1 MKNNSYWEKRL
12 ANDLWNTYNNTSK
25 YQKELI
31 EIYKKATDEIL
42 EELYRIASKYEENG
56 VISRS
61 EFYKAEH
68 LKRMEKGFND
78 VLKGLGEKIE
88 NKGSKII
95 LNAGE
100 DVVKKT
106 GKSLGIDINYNEDL
120 AKKLMQTDW
129 KGSNF
134 SKRIWRNSKKL
145 ERELNTQVKKG
156 ILTGKP
162 TAQIA
167 MELNK
172 SMGSGLS
179 SSARLIRTETMHHMN
194 DINLAHMKDSGIS
207 KVKEIVTLDERTS
220 STCKVHNN
228 KIHDIDKAPIL
239 PRHPNCRCVLVAHID
254 VDEFAK
260 KETLIDGGLE
270 GKSYNDVIEFGKKV
284 NEEYHIT
291 DYIGDKEKLK
301 EIFSN
306 FREFGGTVPDS
317 FYNLGDVWDRDM
329 AKIVKNQLNNA
340 FSYYPSAWSKIPE
353 NSGRQLYVRRSGRG
367 YFSTGAFH
375 PNRMWDY
382 SLENYKDG
390 YLTIVTD
397 GTRNTTP
404 FHEIGHMVEW
414 YNPEVLRIEK
424 EFLKARTVGEEL
436 TKLNDLFPNF
446 GYRDNEVTLK
456 DNFISPYIGKDYPEA
471 TEVLSMGLE
480 GLFVPEDGFV
490 KKIEAGKPLYAKIS
504 EDEDFLNLIIG
515 LILKG

>member
-1 MKNNSYWEKRL
+1 MKNNNSYWEKRL

-42 EELYRIASKYEENG
+42 EELYRIAAKYEENG

-88 NKGSKII
+88 NRGSKII

-100 DVVKKT
+100 DIVKKT

-120 AKKLMQTDW
+120 AKKLMQTEW

-145 ERELNTQVKKG
+145 EKELNTQVKKG

-172 SMGSGLS
+172 SMGTGLS
-179 SSARLIRTETMHHMN
+179 NSTRLIRTETMHHMN
-194 DINLAHMKDSGIS
+194 DINLAHMKDSGIT

-239 PRHPNCRCVLVAHID
+239 PRHPNCRCVLVPYVD
-254 VDEFAK
+254 VDETTK
-260 KETLIDGGLE
+260 KETLVEDVNKKENIINSATTGYNI
-270 GKSYNDVIEFGKKV
+270 SYKEVDSDIEKELQKRSDKLWNKKFLGSEQ
-284 NEEYHIT
+284 NALYEYSGT
-291 DYIGDKEKLK
+291 DYGIINRYLENRLFDDDDIEWNQTPQKIKELDRALSRSTLGDDLVLHRGVG
-301 EIFSN
+301 
-306 FREFGGTVPDS
+306 FREFETWRNSDTIKAYKS
-317 FYNLGDVWDRDM
+317 TSINENILDV
-329 AKIVKNQLNNA
+329 
-340 FSYYPSAWSKIPE
+340 F
-353 NSGRQLYVRRSGRG
+353 G
-367 YFSTGAFH
+367 
-375 PNRMWDY
+375 
-382 SLENYKDG
+382 DG
-390 YLTIVTD
+390 YHIIIRAPKDTKGFYL
-397 GTRNTTP
+397 GNYSE
-404 FHEIGHMVEW
+404 HKS
-414 YNPEVLRIEK
+414 EK
-424 EFLKARTVGEEL
+424 EFLMMRNQKYKILSINGPVM
-436 TKLNDLFPNF
+436 
-446 GYRDNEVTLK
+446 EVE
-456 DNFISPYIGKDYPEA
+456 FYG
-471 TEVLSMGLE
+471 
-480 GLFVPEDGFV
+480 
-490 KKIEAGKPLYAKIS
+490 
-504 EDEDFLNLIIG
+504 
-515 LILKG
+515 

>member
-12 ANDLWNTYNNTSK
+12 ANDLWNTYNDTSK

-120 AKKLMQTDW
+120 AKKLIQTKW

-145 ERELNTQVKKG
+145 EKELNTQVKKG

-179 SSARLIRTETMHHMN
+179 NSARLIRTETMHHMN

-239 PRHPNCRCVLVAHID
+239 PRHPNCRCVLVPYVD
-254 VDEFAK
+254 VDELHNR
-260 KETLIDGGLE
+260 ETLLEDKDNDIIYSNMSDSEIDKFFYE
-270 GKSYNDVIEFGKKV
+270 QETYKKWKE
-284 NEEYHIT
+284 NLSEE
-291 DYIGDKEKLK
+291 DKEIINYYTMSEHMPINNISRRGYDKYIADAMESFNNDPEELYWVKLRADEYFEKGNKLEKALQGYETEKAFITYRGTTGKPEYFKDLILGK
-301 EIFSN
+301 EVILDKGFLSTSLMEEVTEDFIEGYN
-306 FREFGGTVPDS
+306 VYKFEITVP
-317 FYNLGDVWDRDM
+317 
-329 AKIVKNQLNNA
+329 K
-340 FSYYPSAWSKIPE
+340 
-353 NSGRQLYVRRSGRG
+353 G
-367 YFSTGAFH
+367 YTNGAF
-375 PNRMWDY
+375 
-382 SLENYKDG
+382 
-390 YLTIVTD
+390 I
-397 GTRNTTP
+397 
-404 FHEIGHMVEW
+404 
-414 YNPEVLRIEK
+414 K
-424 EFLKARTVGEEL
+424 EFSDIQEEQEFL
-436 TKLNDLFPNF
+436 FQRSSKFKVLEINDSDGVRNVKLEAINDK
-446 GYRDNEVTLK
+446 R
-456 DNFISPYIGKDYPEA
+456 
-471 TEVLSMGLE
+471 
-480 GLFVPEDGFV
+480 
-490 KKIEAGKPLYAKIS
+490 
-504 EDEDFLNLIIG
+504 
-515 LILKG
+515 

>member
-12 ANDLWNTYNNTSK
+12 ANDLWNTYNDTSK

-120 AKKLMQTDW
+120 AKKLMQTEW

-145 ERELNTQVKKG
+145 EKELNTQVKKG

-179 SSARLIRTETMHHMN
+179 NSARLIRTETMHHMN
-194 DINLAHMKDSGIS
+194 DINLAHMKNSGIS

-228 KIHDIDKAPIL
+228 KIHDIDKSPIL
-239 PRHPNCRCVLVAHID
+239 PRHPNCRCVLVPYVD
-254 VDEFAK
+254 VDELHNREILLEDKDNDIIYSNMSDSEIDKFFYEQETYK
-260 KETLIDGGLE
+260 KWKENL
-270 GKSYNDVIEFGKKV
+270 S
-284 NEEYHIT
+284 EEDKEIINYYTMSEHMPINNISRRGYDKYIT
-291 DYIGDKEKLK
+291 DAME
-301 EIFSN
+301 
-306 FREFGGTVPDS
+306 S
-317 FYNLGDVWDRDM
+317 F
-329 AKIVKNQLNNA
+329 NND
-340 FSYYPSAWSKIPE
+340 P
-353 NSGRQLYVRRSGRG
+353 
-367 YFSTGAFH
+367 
-375 PNRMWDY
+375 
-382 SLENYKDG
+382 
-390 YLTIVTD
+390 
-397 GTRNTTP
+397 
-404 FHEIGHMVEW
+404 
-414 YNPEVLRIEK
+414 
-424 EFLKARTVGEEL
+424 EEL
-436 TKLNDLFPNF
+436 YWVKL
-446 GYRDNEVTLK
+446 R
-456 DNFISPYIGKDYPEA
+456 A
-471 TEVLSMGLE
+471 
-480 GLFVPEDGFV
+480 
-490 KKIEAGKPLYAKIS
+490 
-504 EDEDFLNLIIG
+504 
-515 LILKG
+515 

>member
-12 ANDLWNTYNNTSK
+12 ANDLWNTYNDTSK

-106 GKSLGIDINYNEDL
+106 EKSLGIDINYNEDL
-120 AKKLMQTDW
+120 AKKLIQTKW

-145 ERELNTQVKKG
+145 EKELNTQVKKG

-179 SSARLIRTETMHHMN
+179 NSARLIRTETMHHMN

-239 PRHPNCRCVLVAHID
+239 PRHPNCRCVLIPYVD
-254 VDEFAK
+254 VDELHNRETLLEDISK
-260 KETLIDGGLE
+260 KENTIASAITG
-270 GKSYNDVIEFGKKV
+270 YNILYKEADSDIEKELQKRSDKLWNKKFLGSEK
-284 NEEYHIT
+284 NALYEYSGT
-291 DYIGDKEKLK
+291 DYGIINRYLENRLFDDDDIEWNQTPQKIKELDRALSRSTLGDDLVLHRGV
-301 EIFSN
+301 S
-306 FREFGGTVPDS
+306 FREFETWRNSDTIKAYKS
-317 FYNLGDVWDRDM
+317 TSIN
-329 AKIVKNQLNNA
+329 
-340 FSYYPSAWSKIPE
+340 E
-353 NSGRQLYVRRSGRG
+353 NIFNVFG
-367 YFSTGAFH
+367 
-375 PNRMWDY
+375 
-382 SLENYKDG
+382 DG
-390 YLTIVTD
+390 YHIIIKAPKDTKGFYL
-397 GTRNTTP
+397 GNYS
-404 FHEIGHMVEW
+404 E
-414 YNPEVLRIEK
+414 YKLEK
-424 EFLKARTVGEEL
+424 EFLMMRNQK
-436 TKLNDLFPNF
+436 
-446 GYRDNEVTLK
+446 YRILSINESVM
-456 DNFISPYIGKDYPEA
+456 
-471 TEVLSMGLE
+471 EVEFYG
-480 GLFVPEDGFV
+480 
-490 KKIEAGKPLYAKIS
+490 
-504 EDEDFLNLIIG
+504 
-515 LILKG
+515 

>member
-12 ANDLWNTYNNTSK
+12 ANDLWNTYNDTSK

-42 EELYRIASKYEENG
+42 EELYRIASKYEEKG

-120 AKKLMQTDW
+120 AKKLMQTEW

-179 SSARLIRTETMHHMN
+179 NSARLIRTETMHHMN
-194 DINLAHMKDSGIS
+194 DINLAHMKDSGIA

-228 KIHDIDKAPIL
+228 KIHDIDKSPIL
-239 PRHPNCRCVLVAHID
+239 PRHPNCRCVLVPYVD
-254 VDEFAK
+254 VDELHNR
-260 KETLIDGGLE
+260 ETLLEDKDNDIIYSNMSDSEIDKFFYE
-270 GKSYNDVIEFGKKV
+270 QETYKKWKE
-284 NEEYHIT
+284 NLSEE
-291 DYIGDKEKLK
+291 DKEIINYYTMSEHMPINNISRRGYDKYIADAMESFNNDPEELYWVKLRADEYFEKGNKLEKALQGYETEKAFITYRGTTGKPEYFKDLILGK
-301 EIFSN
+301 EVILDKGFLSTSLMEEVTEDFIEGYN
-306 FREFGGTVPDS
+306 VYKFEITVP
-317 FYNLGDVWDRDM
+317 
-329 AKIVKNQLNNA
+329 K
-340 FSYYPSAWSKIPE
+340 
-353 NSGRQLYVRRSGRG
+353 G
-367 YFSTGAFH
+367 YTNGAF
-375 PNRMWDY
+375 
-382 SLENYKDG
+382 
-390 YLTIVTD
+390 I
-397 GTRNTTP
+397 
-404 FHEIGHMVEW
+404 
-414 YNPEVLRIEK
+414 K
-424 EFLKARTVGEEL
+424 EFSDIQEEQEFL
-436 TKLNDLFPNF
+436 FQRSSKFKVLEINDSDGVRNVKLEAINDK
-446 GYRDNEVTLK
+446 R
-456 DNFISPYIGKDYPEA
+456 
-471 TEVLSMGLE
+471 
-480 GLFVPEDGFV
+480 
-490 KKIEAGKPLYAKIS
+490 
-504 EDEDFLNLIIG
+504 
-515 LILKG
+515 

>member
-12 ANDLWNTYNNTSK
+12 ANDLWNTYNDTSK

-120 AKKLMQTDW
+120 AKKLIQTKW

-145 ERELNTQVKKG
+145 EKELNTQVKKG

-179 SSARLIRTETMHHMN
+179 NSARLIRTETMHHMN

-239 PRHPNCRCVLVAHID
+239 PRHPNCRCVLVPYVD
-254 VDEFAK
+254 VDELHNR
-260 KETLIDGGLE
+260 ETLLEDKDNDIIYSNMSDSEIDKFFYE
-270 GKSYNDVIEFGKKV
+270 QETYKKWKE
-284 NEEYHIT
+284 NLSEE
-291 DYIGDKEKLK
+291 DKEIINYYTMSEHMPINNISRRGYDKYIADAMESFNNDPEELYWVKLRADEYFEKGNKLEKALQGYETEKAFITYRGTTGKPEYFKDLILGK
-301 EIFSN
+301 EVILDKGFLSTSLMEEVTEDFIEGYN
-306 FREFGGTVPDS
+306 IYKFEITVP
-317 FYNLGDVWDRDM
+317 
-329 AKIVKNQLNNA
+329 K
-340 FSYYPSAWSKIPE
+340 
-353 NSGRQLYVRRSGRG
+353 G
-367 YFSTGAFH
+367 YTNGAF
-375 PNRMWDY
+375 
-382 SLENYKDG
+382 
-390 YLTIVTD
+390 I
-397 GTRNTTP
+397 
-404 FHEIGHMVEW
+404 
-414 YNPEVLRIEK
+414 K
-424 EFLKARTVGEEL
+424 EFSDIQEEQEFL
-436 TKLNDLFPNF
+436 FQRSSKFKVLEINDSDGVRNVKLEAINDK
-446 GYRDNEVTLK
+446 R
-456 DNFISPYIGKDYPEA
+456 
-471 TEVLSMGLE
+471 
-480 GLFVPEDGFV
+480 
-490 KKIEAGKPLYAKIS
+490 
-504 EDEDFLNLIIG
+504 
-515 LILKG
+515 

>member
-12 ANDLWNTYNNTSK
+12 ANDLWNAYNDTSK

-120 AKKLMQTDW
+120 AKKLIQTKW

-145 ERELNTQVKKG
+145 EKELNTQVKKG

-179 SSARLIRTETMHHMN
+179 NSARLIRTETMHHMN

-239 PRHPNCRCVLVAHID
+239 PRHPNCRCVLIPYVD
-254 VDEFAK
+254 VDELHNRETLLEDISK
-260 KETLIDGGLE
+260 KENTITSAITGYNI
-270 GKSYNDVIEFGKKV
+270 SYKEADSDIEKELQKRSDKLWNKKFLGSEK
-284 NEEYHIT
+284 NALYEYSGT
-291 DYIGDKEKLK
+291 DYGIINRYLENRLFDDDDIEWNQTPQKIKELDRALSRSTLGDDLVLHRGV
-301 EIFSN
+301 S
-306 FREFGGTVPDS
+306 FREFETWRNSDTIKAYKS
-317 FYNLGDVWDRDM
+317 TSINEN
-329 AKIVKNQLNNA
+329 ILNV
-340 FSYYPSAWSKIPE
+340 F
-353 NSGRQLYVRRSGRG
+353 G
-367 YFSTGAFH
+367 
-375 PNRMWDY
+375 
-382 SLENYKDG
+382 DG
-390 YLTIVTD
+390 YHIIIKAPKDTKGFYL
-397 GTRNTTP
+397 GNYS
-404 FHEIGHMVEW
+404 E
-414 YNPEVLRIEK
+414 YKLEK
-424 EFLKARTVGEEL
+424 EFLMMRNQK
-436 TKLNDLFPNF
+436 
-446 GYRDNEVTLK
+446 YRILSINESVM
-456 DNFISPYIGKDYPEA
+456 
-471 TEVLSMGLE
+471 EVEFYG
-480 GLFVPEDGFV
+480 
-490 KKIEAGKPLYAKIS
+490 
-504 EDEDFLNLIIG
+504 
-515 LILKG
+515 

>member
-12 ANDLWNTYNNTSK
+12 ANDLWNTYNDTSK

-120 AKKLMQTDW
+120 AKKLIQTKW

-145 ERELNTQVKKG
+145 EKELNTQVKKG

-179 SSARLIRTETMHHMN
+179 NSARLIRTETMHHMN

-239 PRHPNCRCVLVAHID
+239 PRHPNCRCVLVPYVD
-254 VDEFAK
+254 VDELHNR
-260 KETLIDGGLE
+260 ETLLEDKDNDIIYSNMSDSEIDKFFYE
-270 GKSYNDVIEFGKKV
+270 QETYKKWKE
-284 NEEYHIT
+284 NLSEE
-291 DYIGDKEKLK
+291 DKEIINYYTMSEHMPINNISRRGYDKYIADAMESFNNDPEELYWVKLRADEYFEQGNKLEKALQGYETEKAFITYRGTTGKPEYFKDLILGK
-301 EIFSN
+301 EVILDKGFLSTSLMEEVTEDFIEGYN
-306 FREFGGTVPDS
+306 VYKFEITVP
-317 FYNLGDVWDRDM
+317 
-329 AKIVKNQLNNA
+329 K
-340 FSYYPSAWSKIPE
+340 
-353 NSGRQLYVRRSGRG
+353 G
-367 YFSTGAFH
+367 YTNGAF
-375 PNRMWDY
+375 
-382 SLENYKDG
+382 
-390 YLTIVTD
+390 I
-397 GTRNTTP
+397 
-404 FHEIGHMVEW
+404 
-414 YNPEVLRIEK
+414 K
-424 EFLKARTVGEEL
+424 EFSDIQEEQEFL
-436 TKLNDLFPNF
+436 FQRSSKFKVLEINDSDGVRNVKLEAINDK
-446 GYRDNEVTLK
+446 R
-456 DNFISPYIGKDYPEA
+456 
-471 TEVLSMGLE
+471 
-480 GLFVPEDGFV
+480 
-490 KKIEAGKPLYAKIS
+490 
-504 EDEDFLNLIIG
+504 
-515 LILKG
+515 

>member
-25 YQKELI
+25 YQKKLI

-68 LKRMEKGFND
+68 LKRMEKGFNE

-88 NKGSKII
+88 SEGSKII

-145 ERELNTQVKKG
+145 EKELNTQVKKG

-172 SMGSGLS
+172 SMGTRLS
-179 SSARLIRTETMHHMN
+179 NSARLIRTETMHHMN
-194 DINLAHMKDSGIS
+194 DINLAHMKDSGIT

-239 PRHPNCRCVLVAHID
+239 PRHPNCRCVLVPYVD
-254 VDEFAK
+254 VDETTK
-260 KETLIDGGLE
+260 KETLVEDVNKKENIINSATTGYNI
-270 GKSYNDVIEFGKKV
+270 SYKEVDSDIEKELQKRSDKLWNKEFLGSEQ
-284 NEEYHIT
+284 NALYEYSGT
-291 DYIGDKEKLK
+291 DYGIINRYLENRLFDDDDIEWNQTPQKIKELDRALSRSTLGDDLVLHRGVG
-301 EIFSN
+301 
-306 FREFGGTVPDS
+306 FREFETWRNSDTIKAYKS
-317 FYNLGDVWDRDM
+317 TSINENILDV
-329 AKIVKNQLNNA
+329 
-340 FSYYPSAWSKIPE
+340 F
-353 NSGRQLYVRRSGRG
+353 G
-367 YFSTGAFH
+367 
-375 PNRMWDY
+375 
-382 SLENYKDG
+382 DG
-390 YLTIVTD
+390 YHIIIRAPKDTKGFYL
-397 GTRNTTP
+397 GNYSE
-404 FHEIGHMVEW
+404 HKS
-414 YNPEVLRIEK
+414 EK
-424 EFLKARTVGEEL
+424 EFLMMRNQK
-436 TKLNDLFPNF
+436 
-446 GYRDNEVTLK
+446 YRILSINGPVMEVE
-456 DNFISPYIGKDYPEA
+456 FYG
-471 TEVLSMGLE
+471 
-480 GLFVPEDGFV
+480 
-490 KKIEAGKPLYAKIS
+490 
-504 EDEDFLNLIIG
+504 
-515 LILKG
+515 

>member
-12 ANDLWNTYNNTSK
+12 ANDLWNTYNDTSK

-120 AKKLMQTDW
+120 AKKLIQTKW

-145 ERELNTQVKKG
+145 EKELNTQVKKG

-179 SSARLIRTETMHHMN
+179 NSARLIRTETMHHMN

-239 PRHPNCRCVLVAHID
+239 PRHPNCRCVLVPYVD
-254 VDEFAK
+254 VDELHNR
-260 KETLIDGGLE
+260 ETLLEDKDNDIIYSNMSDSEIDKFFYE
-270 GKSYNDVIEFGKKV
+270 QETYKKWKE
-284 NEEYHIT
+284 NLSEE
-291 DYIGDKEKLK
+291 DKEIINYYTMSEHMPINNISRRGYDKYIADAMESFNNDPEELYWVKLRADEYFEKGNKLEKALQGYETEKAFITYRGTTGKPEYFKDLILGK
-301 EIFSN
+301 EVILDKGFLSTSLIEEVTEDFIEGYN
-306 FREFGGTVPDS
+306 VYKFEITVP
-317 FYNLGDVWDRDM
+317 
-329 AKIVKNQLNNA
+329 K
-340 FSYYPSAWSKIPE
+340 
-353 NSGRQLYVRRSGRG
+353 G
-367 YFSTGAFH
+367 YTNGAF
-375 PNRMWDY
+375 
-382 SLENYKDG
+382 
-390 YLTIVTD
+390 I
-397 GTRNTTP
+397 
-404 FHEIGHMVEW
+404 
-414 YNPEVLRIEK
+414 K
-424 EFLKARTVGEEL
+424 EFSDIQEEQEFL
-436 TKLNDLFPNF
+436 FQRSSKFKVLEINDSDGVRNVKLEAINDK
-446 GYRDNEVTLK
+446 R
-456 DNFISPYIGKDYPEA
+456 
-471 TEVLSMGLE
+471 
-480 GLFVPEDGFV
+480 
-490 KKIEAGKPLYAKIS
+490 
-504 EDEDFLNLIIG
+504 
-515 LILKG
+515 

>member
-78 VLKGLGEKIE
+78 ILKGLGEKIE
-88 NKGSKII
+88 NKGNKII

-106 GKSLGIDINYNEDL
+106 GRSLGIDINYNEDL
-120 AKKLMQTDW
+120 AKKLMQTEW

-134 SKRIWRNSKKL
+134 SKRVWRNSKKL

-167 MELNK
+167 IELNK

-179 SSARLIRTETMHHMN
+179 NSARLIRTETMHHMN

-254 VDEFAK
+254 VDELHN
-260 KETLIDGGLE
+260 KETLLE
-270 GKSYNDVIEFGKKV
+270 DISKKENTITSATTGYNISYKEVDSDIEKELQKRSDKLWNKKFLGSEQ
-284 NEEYHIT
+284 NALYEYSGT
-291 DYIGDKEKLK
+291 DYGIINRYLENRLFDDDDIEWNQTPQKIKELDRALSRSTLGDDLVLHRGVG
-301 EIFSN
+301 
-306 FREFGGTVPDS
+306 FREFETWRNSDTIKAYKS
-317 FYNLGDVWDRDM
+317 TSINENILDV
-329 AKIVKNQLNNA
+329 
-340 FSYYPSAWSKIPE
+340 F
-353 NSGRQLYVRRSGRG
+353 G
-367 YFSTGAFH
+367 
-375 PNRMWDY
+375 
-382 SLENYKDG
+382 DG
-390 YLTIVTD
+390 YHIIIRAPKDTKGFYL
-397 GTRNTTP
+397 GNYSE
-404 FHEIGHMVEW
+404 HKS
-414 YNPEVLRIEK
+414 EK
-424 EFLKARTVGEEL
+424 EFLMMRNQK
-436 TKLNDLFPNF
+436 
-446 GYRDNEVTLK
+446 YRILSINESVM
-456 DNFISPYIGKDYPEA
+456 
-471 TEVLSMGLE
+471 EVEFYG
-480 GLFVPEDGFV
+480 
-490 KKIEAGKPLYAKIS
+490 
-504 EDEDFLNLIIG
+504 
-515 LILKG
+515 

>member
-31 EIYKKATDEIL
+31 KIYKKATDEIL

-88 NKGSKII
+88 NRGSKII

-106 GKSLGIDINYNEDL
+106 GKNLGIDINYNEDL
-120 AKKLMQTDW
+120 AKKLMQTEW

-167 MELNK
+167 MELSK
-172 SMGSGLS
+172 SMGAGLS
-179 SSARLIRTETMHHMN
+179 NSARLVRTETMHHMN
-194 DINLAHMKDSGIS
+194 DINLAHMKDAGIS

-239 PRHPNCRCVLVAHID
+239 PRHPNCRCVLVPYVD
-254 VDEFAK
+254 VDELYNRETLLEDISK
-260 KETLIDGGLE
+260 KENTITSTTTGYNI
-270 GKSYNDVIEFGKKV
+270 SYKEVDSNIEKELQKRSDKLWNKKFLGSEQ
-284 NEEYHIT
+284 NALYEYSGT
-291 DYIGDKEKLK
+291 DYGIINRYLENRLFDDDDIEWNQTPQKIKELDRALSRSTLGDDLVLHRGVG
-301 EIFSN
+301 
-306 FREFGGTVPDS
+306 FREFETWRNSDTIKAYKS
-317 FYNLGDVWDRDM
+317 TSINENILDV
-329 AKIVKNQLNNA
+329 
-340 FSYYPSAWSKIPE
+340 F
-353 NSGRQLYVRRSGRG
+353 G
-367 YFSTGAFH
+367 
-375 PNRMWDY
+375 
-382 SLENYKDG
+382 DG
-390 YLTIVTD
+390 YHIIIRAPKDTKGFYL
-397 GTRNTTP
+397 GNYSE
-404 FHEIGHMVEW
+404 HKS
-414 YNPEVLRIEK
+414 EK
-424 EFLKARTVGEEL
+424 EFLMMRNQK
-436 TKLNDLFPNF
+436 
-446 GYRDNEVTLK
+446 YRILSINESVM
-456 DNFISPYIGKDYPEA
+456 
-471 TEVLSMGLE
+471 EVEFYG
-480 GLFVPEDGFV
+480 
-490 KKIEAGKPLYAKIS
+490 
-504 EDEDFLNLIIG
+504 
-515 LILKG
+515 

>member
-106 GKSLGIDINYNEDL
+106 EKSLGIDINYNEDL
-120 AKKLMQTDW
+120 AKKLMQTEW

-179 SSARLIRTETMHHMN
+179 NSARLIRTETMHHMN

-239 PRHPNCRCVLVAHID
+239 PRHPNCRCVLVPYVD
-254 VDEFAK
+254 VDETTK
-260 KETLIDGGLE
+260 KETLVEDVNKKENIINSATTGYNI
-270 GKSYNDVIEFGKKV
+270 SYKEVDSDIEKELQKRSDKLWNKKFLGSEQ
-284 NEEYHIT
+284 NALYEYSGT
-291 DYIGDKEKLK
+291 DYGIINRYLENRLFDDDDIEWNQTPQKIKELDRALSRSTLGDDLVLHRGVG
-301 EIFSN
+301 
-306 FREFGGTVPDS
+306 FREFETWRNSDTIKAYKS
-317 FYNLGDVWDRDM
+317 TSINENILDV
-329 AKIVKNQLNNA
+329 
-340 FSYYPSAWSKIPE
+340 F
-353 NSGRQLYVRRSGRG
+353 G
-367 YFSTGAFH
+367 
-375 PNRMWDY
+375 
-382 SLENYKDG
+382 DG
-390 YLTIVTD
+390 YHIII
-397 GTRNTTP
+397 RAPKNTKG
-404 FHEIGHMVEW
+404 FYLGNYSEHKS
-414 YNPEVLRIEK
+414 EK
-424 EFLKARTVGEEL
+424 EFLMMRNQK
-436 TKLNDLFPNF
+436 
-446 GYRDNEVTLK
+446 YRILSINESVM
-456 DNFISPYIGKDYPEA
+456 
-471 TEVLSMGLE
+471 EVEFYG
-480 GLFVPEDGFV
+480 
-490 KKIEAGKPLYAKIS
+490 
-504 EDEDFLNLIIG
+504 
-515 LILKG
+515 

>member
-12 ANDLWNTYNNTSK
+12 ANDLWNTYNDTSK

-120 AKKLMQTDW
+120 AKKLIQTKW

-179 SSARLIRTETMHHMN
+179 NSARLIRTETMHHMN

-228 KIHDIDKAPIL
+228 KIHDIDKSPIL
-239 PRHPNCRCVLVAHID
+239 PRHPNCRCVLVPYVD
-254 VDEFAK
+254 VDELHNRETLHEDISK
-260 KETLIDGGLE
+260 KENTITSAITGYNI
-270 GKSYNDVIEFGKKV
+270 SYKEADSDIEKELQKRSDKLWNKKFLGSEK
-284 NEEYHIT
+284 NALYEYSGT
-291 DYIGDKEKLK
+291 DYGIINRYLENRLFDDDDIEWNQTPQKIKELDRALSRSTLGDDLVLHRGV
-301 EIFSN
+301 S
-306 FREFGGTVPDS
+306 FREFETWRNSDTIKAYKS
-317 FYNLGDVWDRDM
+317 TSINEN
-329 AKIVKNQLNNA
+329 ILNV
-340 FSYYPSAWSKIPE
+340 F
-353 NSGRQLYVRRSGRG
+353 G
-367 YFSTGAFH
+367 
-375 PNRMWDY
+375 
-382 SLENYKDG
+382 DG
-390 YLTIVTD
+390 YHIIIKAPKDTKGFYL
-397 GTRNTTP
+397 GNYS
-404 FHEIGHMVEW
+404 E
-414 YNPEVLRIEK
+414 YKLEK
-424 EFLKARTVGEEL
+424 EFLMMRNQK
-436 TKLNDLFPNF
+436 
-446 GYRDNEVTLK
+446 YRILSINESVM
-456 DNFISPYIGKDYPEA
+456 
-471 TEVLSMGLE
+471 EVEFYG
-480 GLFVPEDGFV
+480 
-490 KKIEAGKPLYAKIS
+490 
-504 EDEDFLNLIIG
+504 
-515 LILKG
+515 

>member
-68 LKRMEKGFND
+68 LKRMEKGFNE

-106 GKSLGIDINYNEDL
+106 GKSLRIDINYNEDL

-145 ERELNTQVKKG
+145 EKELNTQVKKG

-172 SMGSGLS
+172 SMGTGLS
-179 SSARLIRTETMHHMN
+179 NSARLIRTETMHHMN
-194 DINLAHMKDSGIS
+194 DINLAHMKDSGIT

-239 PRHPNCRCVLVAHID
+239 PRHPNCRCVLVPYVD
-254 VDEFAK
+254 VDETTK
-260 KETLIDGGLE
+260 KETLVEDVNKKENIINSATTGYNI
-270 GKSYNDVIEFGKKV
+270 SYKEVDSDIEKELQKRSDKLWNKKFLGSEQ
-284 NEEYHIT
+284 NALYEYSGT
-291 DYIGDKEKLK
+291 DYGIINRYLENRLFDDDDIEWNQTPQKIKELDRALSRSTLGDDLVLHRGVG
-301 EIFSN
+301 
-306 FREFGGTVPDS
+306 FREFETWRNSDTIKAYKS
-317 FYNLGDVWDRDM
+317 TSINENILDV
-329 AKIVKNQLNNA
+329 
-340 FSYYPSAWSKIPE
+340 F
-353 NSGRQLYVRRSGRG
+353 G
-367 YFSTGAFH
+367 
-375 PNRMWDY
+375 
-382 SLENYKDG
+382 DG
-390 YLTIVTD
+390 YHIIIKAPKDTKGFYL
-397 GTRNTTP
+397 GNYSE
-404 FHEIGHMVEW
+404 HKS
-414 YNPEVLRIEK
+414 EK
-424 EFLKARTVGEEL
+424 EFLMMRNQK
-436 TKLNDLFPNF
+436 
-446 GYRDNEVTLK
+446 YRILSINGPVMEVE
-456 DNFISPYIGKDYPEA
+456 FYG
-471 TEVLSMGLE
+471 
-480 GLFVPEDGFV
+480 
-490 KKIEAGKPLYAKIS
+490 
-504 EDEDFLNLIIG
+504 
-515 LILKG
+515 

>member
-12 ANDLWNTYNNTSK
+12 ANNLWNTYNNTSK

-61 EFYKAEH
+61 EFYRAEH
-68 LKRMEKGFND
+68 LKRMGKGFND

-88 NKGSKII
+88 NRGSKII

-120 AKKLMQTDW
+120 AKKLMQTEW

-145 ERELNTQVKKG
+145 EKELNTQVKKG

-179 SSARLIRTETMHHMN
+179 NSARLIRTETMHHMN

-239 PRHPNCRCVLVAHID
+239 PRHPNCRCVLVPYVD
-254 VDEFAK
+254 VDELHNRETLLEDISK
-260 KETLIDGGLE
+260 KENTIPSATTGYNI
-270 GKSYNDVIEFGKKV
+270 SYKEVDSDIEKELQKRSDKLWNKKFLGSEQ
-284 NEEYHIT
+284 NALYEYSGT
-291 DYIGDKEKLK
+291 DYGIINRYLENRLFDDDDIEWNQTQQKIKELDRALSRSTLGDDLVLHRGVG
-301 EIFSN
+301 
-306 FREFGGTVPDS
+306 FREFETWRNSDTIKAYKS
-317 FYNLGDVWDRDM
+317 TSINENILDV
-329 AKIVKNQLNNA
+329 
-340 FSYYPSAWSKIPE
+340 F
-353 NSGRQLYVRRSGRG
+353 G
-367 YFSTGAFH
+367 
-375 PNRMWDY
+375 
-382 SLENYKDG
+382 DG
-390 YLTIVTD
+390 YHIIIRAPKDTKGFYL
-397 GTRNTTP
+397 GNYSE
-404 FHEIGHMVEW
+404 HKS
-414 YNPEVLRIEK
+414 EK
-424 EFLKARTVGEEL
+424 EFLMMRNQK
-436 TKLNDLFPNF
+436 
-446 GYRDNEVTLK
+446 YRILSINESVM
-456 DNFISPYIGKDYPEA
+456 
-471 TEVLSMGLE
+471 EVEFYG
-480 GLFVPEDGFV
+480 
-490 KKIEAGKPLYAKIS
+490 
-504 EDEDFLNLIIG
+504 
-515 LILKG
+515 

>member
-1 MKNNSYWEKRL
+1 MKNNNSYWEKRL

-120 AKKLMQTDW
+120 AKKLMQTEW

-179 SSARLIRTETMHHMN
+179 NSARLIRTETMHHMN
-194 DINLAHMKDSGIS
+194 DINLAHMKDNGIS

-220 STCKVHNN
+220 STCKIHNN

-239 PRHPNCRCVLVAHID
+239 PRHPNCRCVLVPYVD
-254 VDEFAK
+254 VDETTK
-260 KETLIDGGLE
+260 KETLVEDVNKKENIINSATTGYNI
-270 GKSYNDVIEFGKKV
+270 SYKEVDSDIEKELQKRSDKLWNKKFLGSEQ
-284 NEEYHIT
+284 NALYEYSGT
-291 DYIGDKEKLK
+291 DYGIINRYLENRLFDDDDIEWNQTPQKIKELDRALSRSTLGDDLVLHRGVG
-301 EIFSN
+301 
-306 FREFGGTVPDS
+306 FREFETWRNSDTIKAYKS
-317 FYNLGDVWDRDM
+317 TSINENILDV
-329 AKIVKNQLNNA
+329 
-340 FSYYPSAWSKIPE
+340 F
-353 NSGRQLYVRRSGRG
+353 G
-367 YFSTGAFH
+367 
-375 PNRMWDY
+375 
-382 SLENYKDG
+382 DG
-390 YLTIVTD
+390 YHIIIRAPKDTKGFYL
-397 GTRNTTP
+397 GNYSE
-404 FHEIGHMVEW
+404 HKS
-414 YNPEVLRIEK
+414 EK
-424 EFLKARTVGEEL
+424 EFLMMRNQK
-436 TKLNDLFPNF
+436 
-446 GYRDNEVTLK
+446 YRILSINESVM
-456 DNFISPYIGKDYPEA
+456 
-471 TEVLSMGLE
+471 EVEFYG
-480 GLFVPEDGFV
+480 
-490 KKIEAGKPLYAKIS
+490 
-504 EDEDFLNLIIG
+504 
-515 LILKG
+515 

>member
-68 LKRMEKGFND
+68 LKRMEKGFNE

-145 ERELNTQVKKG
+145 EKELNTQVKKG

-172 SMGSGLS
+172 SMGTGLS
-179 SSARLIRTETMHHMN
+179 NSARLIRTETMHHMN
-194 DINLAHMKDSGIS
+194 DINLAHMKDSGIT

-239 PRHPNCRCVLVAHID
+239 PRHPNCRCVLVPYVD
-254 VDEFAK
+254 VDETTK
-260 KETLIDGGLE
+260 KETLVEDVNKKENIINSATTGYNI
-270 GKSYNDVIEFGKKV
+270 SYKEVDSDIEKELQKRSDKLWNKKFLGSEQ
-284 NEEYHIT
+284 NALYEYSGT
-291 DYIGDKEKLK
+291 DYGIINRYLENRLFDDDDIEWNQTPQKIKELDRALSRSTLGDDLVLHRGVG
-301 EIFSN
+301 
-306 FREFGGTVPDS
+306 FREFETWRNSDTIKAYKS
-317 FYNLGDVWDRDM
+317 TSINENILDV
-329 AKIVKNQLNNA
+329 
-340 FSYYPSAWSKIPE
+340 F
-353 NSGRQLYVRRSGRG
+353 G
-367 YFSTGAFH
+367 
-375 PNRMWDY
+375 
-382 SLENYKDG
+382 DG
-390 YLTIVTD
+390 YHIIIRAPKDTKGFYL
-397 GTRNTTP
+397 GNYSE
-404 FHEIGHMVEW
+404 HKS
-414 YNPEVLRIEK
+414 EK
-424 EFLKARTVGEEL
+424 EFLMMRNQK
-436 TKLNDLFPNF
+436 
-446 GYRDNEVTLK
+446 YRILSINGPVMEVE
-456 DNFISPYIGKDYPEA
+456 FYG
-471 TEVLSMGLE
+471 
-480 GLFVPEDGFV
+480 
-490 KKIEAGKPLYAKIS
+490 
-504 EDEDFLNLIIG
+504 
-515 LILKG
+515 

>member
-12 ANDLWNTYNNTSK
+12 ANDLWHTYNNTSK

-120 AKKLMQTDW
+120 AKKLMQTEW

-145 ERELNTQVKKG
+145 EKELNTQVKKG

-179 SSARLIRTETMHHMN
+179 NSARLIRTETMHHMN

-228 KIHDIDKAPIL
+228 KIHDIDKSPIL
-239 PRHPNCRCVLVAHID
+239 PRHPNCRCVLVPYVDVD
-254 VDEFAK
+254 VDELHNR
-260 KETLIDGGLE
+260 ETLLEDKDNDIIYSNMSDSEIDKFFYE
-270 GKSYNDVIEFGKKV
+270 QETYKKWKE
-284 NEEYHIT
+284 NLSEE
-291 DYIGDKEKLK
+291 DKEIINYYTMSEHMPINNISRRGYDKYIADAMESFNNDPEELYWVKLRADEYFEKGNKLEKALQGYETEKAFITYRGTTGKPEYFKDLILGK
-301 EIFSN
+301 EVILDKGFLSTSLMEEVTEDFIEGYN
-306 FREFGGTVPDS
+306 VYKFEITVP
-317 FYNLGDVWDRDM
+317 
-329 AKIVKNQLNNA
+329 K
-340 FSYYPSAWSKIPE
+340 
-353 NSGRQLYVRRSGRG
+353 G
-367 YFSTGAFH
+367 YTNGAF
-375 PNRMWDY
+375 
-382 SLENYKDG
+382 
-390 YLTIVTD
+390 I
-397 GTRNTTP
+397 
-404 FHEIGHMVEW
+404 
-414 YNPEVLRIEK
+414 K
-424 EFLKARTVGEEL
+424 EFSDIQEEQEFL
-436 TKLNDLFPNF
+436 FQRSSKFKVLEINDSDGVRNVKLEAINDK
-446 GYRDNEVTLK
+446 R
-456 DNFISPYIGKDYPEA
+456 
-471 TEVLSMGLE
+471 
-480 GLFVPEDGFV
+480 
-490 KKIEAGKPLYAKIS
+490 
-504 EDEDFLNLIIG
+504 
-515 LILKG
+515 

>member
-179 SSARLIRTETMHHMN
+179 NSARLIRTETMHHMN

-220 STCKVHNN
+220 RTCKIHNN

-239 PRHPNCRCVLVAHID
+239 PRHPNCRCVLVPYVD
-254 VDEFAK
+254 VEKMVEEFNRREKENIINSATTGYNISYKEVDSDIEKELQKRSDKLWNK
-260 KETLIDGGLE
+260 KFLGSEQNAL
-270 GKSYNDVIEFGKKV
+270 Y
-284 NEEYHIT
+284 EYSGT
-291 DYIGDKEKLK
+291 DYGIINRYLENRLFDDDDIEWNQTPQKIKELDRALSRSTLGDDLVLHRGVG
-301 EIFSN
+301 
-306 FREFGGTVPDS
+306 FREFETWRNSDTIKAYKS
-317 FYNLGDVWDRDM
+317 TSINENILDV
-329 AKIVKNQLNNA
+329 
-340 FSYYPSAWSKIPE
+340 F
-353 NSGRQLYVRRSGRG
+353 G
-367 YFSTGAFH
+367 
-375 PNRMWDY
+375 
-382 SLENYKDG
+382 DG
-390 YLTIVTD
+390 YHIIIRAPKDTKGFYL
-397 GTRNTTP
+397 GNYSE
-404 FHEIGHMVEW
+404 HKS
-414 YNPEVLRIEK
+414 EK
-424 EFLKARTVGEEL
+424 EFLMMRNQK
-436 TKLNDLFPNF
+436 
-446 GYRDNEVTLK
+446 YRILSINESVM
-456 DNFISPYIGKDYPEA
+456 
-471 TEVLSMGLE
+471 EVEFYG
-480 GLFVPEDGFV
+480 
-490 KKIEAGKPLYAKIS
+490 
-504 EDEDFLNLIIG
+504 
-515 LILKG
+515 

>member
-12 ANDLWNTYNNTSK
+12 ANDLWNTYNDTSK

-120 AKKLMQTDW
+120 AKKLMQTEW

-179 SSARLIRTETMHHMN
+179 NSARLIRTETMHHMN

-220 STCKVHNN
+220 STLRSRPTRALSCNHPFGRSLFQEHTTSHCTGQSHPSPLTRRPHFHSLR
-228 KIHDIDKAPIL
+228 IGSFQSERSAHHSRSLSSPSTL
-239 PRHPNCRCVLVAHID
+239 YRYRLRTTRHPYQV
-254 VDEFAK
+254 
-260 KETLIDGGLE
+260 
-270 GKSYNDVIEFGKKV
+270 
-284 NEEYHIT
+284 
-291 DYIGDKEKLK
+291 
-301 EIFSN
+301 
-306 FREFGGTVPDS
+306 
-317 FYNLGDVWDRDM
+317 
-329 AKIVKNQLNNA
+329 
-340 FSYYPSAWSKIPE
+340 
-353 NSGRQLYVRRSGRG
+353 
-367 YFSTGAFH
+367 
-375 PNRMWDY
+375 
-382 SLENYKDG
+382 
-390 YLTIVTD
+390 
-397 GTRNTTP
+397 
-404 FHEIGHMVEW
+404 
-414 YNPEVLRIEK
+414 
-424 EFLKARTVGEEL
+424 
-436 TKLNDLFPNF
+436 
-446 GYRDNEVTLK
+446 
-456 DNFISPYIGKDYPEA
+456 
-471 TEVLSMGLE
+471 
-480 GLFVPEDGFV
+480 
-490 KKIEAGKPLYAKIS
+490 
-504 EDEDFLNLIIG
+504 
-515 LILKG
+515 

>member
-12 ANDLWNTYNNTSK
+12 ANDLWNTYNDTSK

-120 AKKLMQTDW
+120 AKKLIQTKW
-129 KGSNF
+129 KGPNF

-145 ERELNTQVKKG
+145 EKELNTQVKKG

-179 SSARLIRTETMHHMN
+179 NSARLIRTETMHHMN

-239 PRHPNCRCVLVAHID
+239 PRHPNCRCVLVPYVD
-254 VDEFAK
+254 VDELHNR
-260 KETLIDGGLE
+260 ETLLEDKDNDIIYSNMSDSEIDKFFYE
-270 GKSYNDVIEFGKKV
+270 QETYKKWKE
-284 NEEYHIT
+284 NLSEE
-291 DYIGDKEKLK
+291 DKEIINYYTMSEHMPINNISRRGYDKYIADAMESFNNDPEELYWVKLRADEYFEKGNKLEKALQGYETEKAFITYRGTTGKPEYFKDLILGK
-301 EIFSN
+301 EVILDKGFLSTSLMEEVTEDFIEGYN
-306 FREFGGTVPDS
+306 VYKFEITVP
-317 FYNLGDVWDRDM
+317 
-329 AKIVKNQLNNA
+329 K
-340 FSYYPSAWSKIPE
+340 
-353 NSGRQLYVRRSGRG
+353 G
-367 YFSTGAFH
+367 YTNGAF
-375 PNRMWDY
+375 
-382 SLENYKDG
+382 
-390 YLTIVTD
+390 I
-397 GTRNTTP
+397 
-404 FHEIGHMVEW
+404 
-414 YNPEVLRIEK
+414 K
-424 EFLKARTVGEEL
+424 EFSDIQEEQEFL
-436 TKLNDLFPNF
+436 FQRSSKFKVLEINDSDGVRNVKLEAINDK
-446 GYRDNEVTLK
+446 R
-456 DNFISPYIGKDYPEA
+456 
-471 TEVLSMGLE
+471 
-480 GLFVPEDGFV
+480 
-490 KKIEAGKPLYAKIS
+490 
-504 EDEDFLNLIIG
+504 
-515 LILKG
+515 

>member
-61 EFYKAEH
+61 EFYRAEH

-95 LNAGE
+95 LKAGE

-120 AKKLMQTDW
+120 AKKLMQTEW

-134 SKRIWRNSKKL
+134 SKRVWRNAKKL
-145 ERELNTQVKKG
+145 EKELNTQVKKG

-179 SSARLIRTETMHHMN
+179 NSARLIRTETMHHMN
-194 DINLAHMKDSGIS
+194 DINLAHMKDSGITQ
-207 KVKEIVTLDERTS
+207 VKEIVTLDERTS

-239 PRHPNCRCVLVAHID
+239 PRHPNCRCVLVPYVD
-254 VDEFAK
+254 VDELHNRETLLEDISK
-260 KETLIDGGLE
+260 KENTITSATTGYNI
-270 GKSYNDVIEFGKKV
+270 SYKEVDSDIEKELQKRSDKLWNKKFLGSEQ
-284 NEEYHIT
+284 NALYEYSGT
-291 DYIGDKEKLK
+291 DYGIINRYLENRLFDDDDIEWNQTPQKIKELDRALSRSTLGDDLVLHRGVG
-301 EIFSN
+301 
-306 FREFGGTVPDS
+306 FREFETWRNSDTIKAYKS
-317 FYNLGDVWDRDM
+317 TSINENILDV
-329 AKIVKNQLNNA
+329 
-340 FSYYPSAWSKIPE
+340 F
-353 NSGRQLYVRRSGRG
+353 G
-367 YFSTGAFH
+367 
-375 PNRMWDY
+375 
-382 SLENYKDG
+382 DG
-390 YLTIVTD
+390 YHIIIRAPKDTKGFYL
-397 GTRNTTP
+397 GNYSE
-404 FHEIGHMVEW
+404 HKS
-414 YNPEVLRIEK
+414 EK
-424 EFLKARTVGEEL
+424 EFLMMRNQK
-436 TKLNDLFPNF
+436 
-446 GYRDNEVTLK
+446 YRILSINESVM
-456 DNFISPYIGKDYPEA
+456 
-471 TEVLSMGLE
+471 EVEFYG
-480 GLFVPEDGFV
+480 
-490 KKIEAGKPLYAKIS
+490 
-504 EDEDFLNLIIG
+504 
-515 LILKG
+515 